1 LNGKFITFFR
11 EVDIMENDEKPAT
24 FCRDM
29 RKFIMT
35 FVSTT
40 AEAIQAT
47 QGTGGLM
54 IMSVA
59 IGTKLWDEMEQFK
72 ECSMPSFETR
82 ADQISC
88 FMETLRDSGAIG
100 ASTFEEKDGRLVVRI
115 RGCFFAP
122 ASDRQI
128 GAGLGHPL
136 CPIGGLIVTGLHK
149 TAAILAALEVMEHDP
164 KAEVSTLTFRLYS

>member
-1 LNGKFITFFR
+1 
-11 EVDIMENDEKPAT
+11 MENNETPTT
-24 FCRDM
+24 FCDDL

-59 IGTKLWDEMEQFK
+59 IGTKLWDEMEQFR
-72 ECSMPSFETR
+72 ECNMPNFETR
-82 ADQISC
+82 AEQIEC
-88 FMETLRDSGAIG
+88 FMNTLRDSGAIG
-100 ASTFEEKDGRLVVRI
+100 GSSFEEKDGRLVVTI
-115 RGCFFAP
+115 RDCFFAP

-128 GAGLGHPL
+128 ESGLEHPL
-136 CPIGGLIVTGLHK
+136 CPIGGLIVAGLHK
-149 TAAILAALEVMEHDP
+149 TAHILAALEGVEHDP
-164 KAEVSTLTFRLYS
+164 EGEVSTLTFRLYS

>member
-1 LNGKFITFFR
+1 
-11 EVDIMENDEKPAT
+11 MENDEKPAT
-24 FCRDM
+24 FCEDL

-59 IGTKLWDEMEQFK
+59 IGTRLWDEMDQFK

-82 ADQISC
+82 EEKINC
-88 FMETLRDSGAIG
+88 FMNTLEASGAIG
-100 ASTFEEKDGRLVVRI
+100 ASSFEEKDGRLVVRI

-128 GAGLGHPL
+128 GAGLAHPL
-136 CPIGGLIVTGLHK
+136 CPIGGLIVAGLHK
-149 TAAILAALEVMEHDP
+149 TAHILAALEGVEHDP
-164 KAEVSTLTFRLYS
+164 EAEVSTLTFKLYS

>member
-1 LNGKFITFFR
+1 
-11 EVDIMENDEKPAT
+11 MENDEKPTT
-24 FCRDM
+24 FCDDL

-59 IGTKLWDEMEQFK
+59 IGTKLWEEMEQFR
-72 ECSMPSFETR
+72 ECNMPNFETR
-82 ADQISC
+82 AEQIEC
-88 FMETLRDSGAIG
+88 FMNTLRNSGAIG
-100 ASTFEEKDGRLVVRI
+100 GSSFEEKDGRLVVTI
-115 RGCFFAP
+115 RDCFFAP

-128 GAGLGHPL
+128 EAGLEHPL
-136 CPIGGLIVTGLHK
+136 CPIGGLIVAGLHK
-149 TAAILAALEVMEHDP
+149 TAHILAALEGVEHDP
-164 KAEVSTLTFRLYS
+164 EAEVSTLTFRLYS

>member
-1 LNGKFITFFR
+1 
-11 EVDIMENDEKPAT
+11 MENDEKPAT
-24 FCRDM
+24 FCEDL

-47 QGTGGLM
+47 QGPGGLM

-72 ECSMPSFETR
+72 ECSMLSLETR
-82 ADQISC
+82 AEKIRC
-88 FMETLRDSGAIG
+88 FMNTLEASGAIG
-100 ASTFEEKDGRLVVRI
+100 ASSFEEEDGRLVVRI

-128 GAGLGHPL
+128 EAGLSHPL
-136 CPIGGLIVTGLHK
+136 CPIGGLIVAGLHK
-149 TAAILAALEVMEHDP
+149 TAAILAALEGVEHDP
-164 KAEVSTLTFRLYS
+164 EAEVSTLTFRLYS

>member
-1 LNGKFITFFR
+1 
-11 EVDIMENDEKPAT
+11 MENDEKPAT
-24 FCRDM
+24 FCEDLK
-29 RKFIMT
+29 KFIMT

-59 IGTKLWDEMEQFK
+59 IGTKLWEEMERFR
-72 ECSMPSFETR
+72 ECDMPSFETR
-82 ADQISC
+82 EEKIRC
-88 FMETLRDSGAIG
+88 FMNTLKSSGAIG
-100 ASTFEEKDGRLVVRI
+100 DSSFEEKDGRLVITI

-128 GAGLGHPL
+128 ENWIKAIKPR
-136 CPIGGLIVTGLHK
+136 CET
-149 TAAILAALEVMEHDP
+149 TARAFKQMGVAMFEDFESEDGPA
-164 KAEVSTLTFRLYS
+164 KK

>member
-1 LNGKFITFFR
+1 
-11 EVDIMENDEKPAT
+11 MENDEKPTT
-24 FCRDM
+24 FCDDQ

-59 IGTKLWDEMEQFK
+59 IGTKLWEEMDRFRG
-72 ECSMPSFETR
+72 CDVPNFETR
-82 ADQISC
+82 AEQIGC
-88 FMETLRDSGAIG
+88 FMDTLKDSGAIG
-100 ASTFEEKDGRLVVRI
+100 SYAFEEKDGHLVVRI
-115 RGCFFAP
+115 KDCFFAP

-128 GAGLGHPL
+128 EAGLEHPL
-136 CPIGGLIVTGLHK
+136 CPIGGLIVAGLHK
-149 TAAILAALEVMEHDP
+149 TAHILAALEGVEHDP
-164 KAEVSTLTFRLYS
+164 VGEVSTLSFRLYS

>member
-1 LNGKFITFFR
+1 
-11 EVDIMENDEKPAT
+11 MENDEKPST
-24 FCRDM
+24 FCDDQ

-59 IGTKLWDEMEQFK
+59 IGTKLWDEMEQFRVCDVP
-72 ECSMPSFETR
+72 EFETR
-82 ADQISC
+82 AEHIGC
-88 FMETLRDSGAIG
+88 FMNTLKNSGAIG
-100 ASTFEEKDGRLVVRI
+100 DSSFEEKDGRLVVTI
-115 RGCFFAP
+115 RDCFFAP

-128 GAGLGHPL
+128 EAGLEHPL
-136 CPIGGLIVTGLHK
+136 CPIGGLIVAGLHK
-149 TAAILAALEVMEHDP
+149 TAHILAALEGVEHDP
-164 KAEVSTLTFRLYS
+164 VGEVSTLTFKLYS

>member
-1 LNGKFITFFR
+1 
-11 EVDIMENDEKPAT
+11 MENDEKPTT
-24 FCRDM
+24 FCEDL

-59 IGTKLWDEMEQFK
+59 IGTKLWEEMEQFR
-72 ECSMPSFETR
+72 ECNMPNFETR
-82 ADQISC
+82 AEQIGC
-88 FMETLRDSGAIG
+88 FMNTLRDSGAIG
-100 ASTFEEKDGRLVVRI
+100 GSSFEEKDGRLVVSI
-115 RGCFFAP
+115 KDCFFAP

-128 GAGLGHPL
+128 ESGLEHPL
-136 CPIGGLIVTGLHK
+136 CPIGGLIVAGLHK
-149 TAAILAALEVMEHDP
+149 TAHILAALEGVEHDP
-164 KAEVSTLTFRLYS
+164 EGEVSTLTFRLYS